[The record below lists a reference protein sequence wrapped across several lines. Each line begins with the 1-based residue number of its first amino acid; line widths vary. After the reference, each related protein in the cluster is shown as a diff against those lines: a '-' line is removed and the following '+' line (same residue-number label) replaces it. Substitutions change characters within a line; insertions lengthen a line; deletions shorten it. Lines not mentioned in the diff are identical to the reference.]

1 MRPIVVFALALS
13 AGLAGCDLVKSP
25 DDRDDSHH
33 RYSYCDSTGCYSC
46 DNSGCNNVG
55 SNGGQCRS
63 DWDCAPGWDCENGAC
78 KKTSF
83 CQNGTCPTGQI
94 CDSRSTCVSGGS
106 GAPSCSKDSDCANG
120 FCDPRSK
127 LCVIS
132 FPCASDGSCG
142 AGWTCDSRNICIP
155 MPCSAT
161 QSCQTGCFCDAG
173 HCIESAT
180 CNSNQDCA
188 SLSMTCDTAHHTCVP
203 STTS

>member
-1 MRPIVVFALALS
+1 MASEMQWVPLGGLPMRPIVVFALALS

-63 DWDCAPGWDCENGAC
+63 DWDCAPGWDCENGTC

-94 CDSRSTCVSGGS
+94 CDSRSTCVSGSS
-106 GAPSCSKDSDCANG
+106 GAPS
-120 FCDPRSK
+120 
-127 LCVIS
+127 
-132 FPCASDGSCG
+132 
-142 AGWTCDSRNICIP
+142 
-155 MPCSAT
+155 
-161 QSCQTGCFCDAG
+161 
-173 HCIESAT
+173 
-180 CNSNQDCA
+180 
-188 SLSMTCDTAHHTCVP
+188 
-203 STTS
+203 